1 MKNEKDIQ
9 YLKWNKK
16 LFGIFKKSCE
26 KNLELHEAQVYQPY
40 FSLYFN
46 IHNTKHSHKLID
58 LKNEYQIE
66 EIISCKSHKHYT
78 SNSFTLCK
86 LKNNKHPSII
96 TKELFCKCIPLLD
109 PLYFIKNNYNN
120 IIHRNPLLPSCY
132 NHNTFDKINVI
143 S

>member
-40 FSLYFN
+40 YSLYFN

-58 LKNEYQIE
+58 LKNEYTKLTAGAKIE
-66 EIISCKSHKHYT
+66 FEGEEYNLAGLGPFH
-78 SNSFTLCK
+78 SNS
-86 LKNNKHPSII
+86 
-96 TKELFCKCIPLLD
+96 D
-109 PLYFIKNNYNN
+109 RN
-120 IIHRNPLLPSCY
+120 IRKRSY
-132 NHNTFDKINVI
+132 EARFGWF
-143 S
+143 